1 MRVESVSFVFHLAL
15 KMAGMTAQTAPAA
28 MPAITMSTMS
38 RPLGSLPPR
47 QIMHAAAARPPAS
60 TWPSA
65 PMFQK
70 RILNAGVT
78 ASEMHS
84 RMARFCPRIQILRGE
99 PNAPLNMV
107 PNTLSGLRWV
117 HSVVMSAHS
126 SSASTIAIARMP
138 QA

>member
-1 MRVESVSFVFHLAL
+1 
-15 KMAGMTAQTAPAA
+15 
-28 MPAITMSTMS
+28 
-38 RPLGSLPPR
+38 
-47 QIMHAAAARPPAS
+47 MHAAAARPPAS

-84 RMARFCPRIQILRGE
+84 SE

-126 SSASTIAIARMP
+126 SSASTMAIARMP

>member
-1 MRVESVSFVFHLAL
+1 
-15 KMAGMTAQTAPAA
+15 
-28 MPAITMSTMS
+28 
-38 RPLGSLPPR
+38 
-47 QIMHAAAARPPAS
+47 MHAAAAGPPAS

-117 HSVVMSAHS
+117 HSVVMSAHN